1 MEKAILVLKEEL
13 SDGYLTELEFRDYVR
28 LFQMAADRVL
38 ARHPQMR
45 EEVYQMTEP
54 MIKLPSMIENGLRA
68 KLRAEIAEQKAE
80 IAEQKA
86 EIKEREAEIV
96 EQKAEIAEKDAEI
109 RRLQALVNQLAAGNP
124 IS

>member
-1 MEKAILVLKEEL
+1 MVLKEEM

-38 ARHPQMR
+38 AGHPQMR

-54 MIKLPSMIENGLRA
+54 LIKLPSVIEKELRA
-68 KLRAEIAEQKAE
+68 ELRAEIAEQKAE
-80 IAEQKA
+80 IAEQRA
-86 EIKEREAEIV
+86 EIAE
-96 EQKAEIAEKDAEI
+96 QRAEIAEKDAEI
-109 RRLQALVNQLAAGNP
+109 RRLQELVNRLAAGNP